1 MELTPTT
8 RTKITALVARIRPGE
23 PVAGGR
29 LRKVNSPH
37 RLPGR
42 IAWAHREAAR
52 NVTVKSQ
59 QPGCPRDQYGQ
70 APGAPG
76 AKQAAADE
84 FI

>member
-1 MELTPTT
+1 MLPPIT

-23 PVAGGR
+23 PGVGGR
-29 LRKVNSPH
+29 PRKASSPH
-37 RLPGR
+37 RLTGR
-42 IAWAHREAAR
+42 IATLPAKASR
-52 NVTVKSQ
+52 VKSQ